1 VSASRDRAAG
11 ERDNGH
17 AGFSRGG
24 DDFAHLRDHRHDG
37 TAGTSDR
44 DRRRPPHTPLFDL
57 ALLVY
62 VVEALR
68 RALPADLRTRATD
81 ALREFLLALRDLIDW
96 YLERLDGRRRQ
107 PEVEEIPL
115 E

>member
-1 VSASRDRAAG
+1 M
-11 ERDNGH
+11 
-17 AGFSRGG
+17 
-24 DDFAHLRDHRHDG
+24 
-37 TAGTSDR
+37 
-44 DRRRPPHTPLFDL
+44 
-57 ALLVY
+57 Y